1 MVICGQKVD
10 LLTQTLKRI
19 LGDQPSK
26 FSRRSIRQT
35 NLNPIR
41 LFSMSKHCIGL
52 VGSYFNARVVSA
64 GQEVGYLTLVIC
76 PWASGRSFVV
86 DPHCLFRQSLWAS
99 LKCPF
104 NLSTPLPTMPI
115 EMVRYA
121 EFIASILNGVNP
133 RHSDIATWKALSRNR
148 VRNMLLHMWFTTVLS
163 TVK

>member
-19 LGDQPSK
+19 LRDQPSK

-64 GQEVGYLTLVIC
+64 GQEVGYMTLILC

-86 DPHCLFRQSLWAS
+86 DPHLFWQSVWAS

-121 EFIASILNGVNP
+121 EFIASILNG
-133 RHSDIATWKALSRNR
+133 HSNIATWKALSRNR
-148 VRNMLLHMWFTTVLS
+148 VRNMLLHMWFTTVLP